1 MKKQRLILF
10 FGVALFLFCSS
21 QIYAL
26 EQKVSDLSAS
36 VEVLPVFSLS
46 LDNPNIVFG
55 LMSPGETK
63 LLGEGKF
70 FNEIRCCS
78 NSGRD
83 WYLKAQLIS
92 LKLLEKEGTIPN
104 ANLKWKV
111 SEYVGAAEP
120 GGKNEF
126 KPFSDQAM
134 LIYASQGDD
143 NKGKEVILRLQYS
156 LTSPPDAT
164 AGNYA
169 GQIIFTLTESP

>member
-1 MKKQRLILF
+1 LKKQRLFLF
-10 FGVALFLFCSS
+10 FGVALFLLFAA
-21 QIYAL
+21 QVYAL

-36 VEVLPVFSLS
+36 VEILPVFSLS

-70 FNEIRCCS
+70 FNEIRCRS

-83 WYLKAQLIS
+83 WYLKAQIVS
-92 LKLLEKEGTIPN
+92 LKLLEREGAIPN

-126 KPFSDQAM
+126 KAFSDQAE

-143 NKGKEVILRLQYS
+143 NRGKEVILRLQYS
-156 LTSPPDAT
+156 LTSPLDAS